1 MANMGSAAGTG
12 VGMIVTPSGVVNVTA
27 KRSSVNPSRSSRL
40 APGVWR
46 GLIIGRVSGDD
57 LAGSLENAPTGSA
70 ESRWGILGTVKPTE
84 FFCLPGDEAET
95 KRAPNHH
102 PESRHVPCTNM

>member
-27 KRSSVNPSRSSRL
+27 KRSSVNPSRSARL

-46 GLIIGRVSGDD
+46 GLIIGRVSG
-57 LAGSLENAPTGSA
+57 E
-70 ESRWGILGTVKPTE
+70 
-84 FFCLPGDEAET
+84 
-95 KRAPNHH
+95 
-102 PESRHVPCTNM
+102 